1 MARYSVIH
9 CAPSLLNE
17 KGSAMALDVSTR
29 SADHARLL
37 EAAERYM
44 PGGTLGYFRLP
55 DDVKLVVREGRGS
68 KVYDVDGR
76 EYVDYVLGS
85 GPMLVGHAHPA
96 VVEAVAAQAAR
107 GSQFYLLTEAAI
119 RLAETV
125 CGAAPCA
132 EQVRFVGSGSEATGY
147 ALRLARAFTGRDKV
161 LKFEGGYHGVGDY
174 AQYSIATHGPAQ

>member
-76 EYVDYVLGS
+76 EYVDYILGS

-96 VVEAVAAQAAR
+96 VVAAVTEQLSR
-107 GSQFYLLTEAAI
+107 GTTFYIATEEAI
-119 RLAETV
+119 RLAERI
-125 CGAAPCA
+125 CQLAPCRS
-132 EQVRFVGSGSEATGY
+132 EERRVGKECRS
-147 ALRLARAFTGRDKV
+147 R
-161 LKFEGGYHGVGDY
+161 
-174 AQYSIATHGPAQ
+174 